1 MRRVL
6 VDGEILLDILLDR
19 DVFAEEA
26 SKLWQLIESQQIEAY
41 VTPTTLSKIFEI
53 GRESQG
59 VEIAWQ
65 AVSQFQEIMK
75 VCPVDANIIQKASSF
90 KLDDFE
96 VAVQLACATVMKLDV
111 IITRKIQEFYPF
123 FQDFQDIDEGILSVV
138 TAEEFLERLFS
149 RSKLAELLRFFQEAN
164 KRLDVSNLII
174 SNASTIVANS
184 VDTFLTEQTQLIEP
198 DGTNRYTE
206 GQIAACLH
214 YLLEILLRYI
224 VYALMAGDLNV
235 LIEGCL
241 NGWRE
246 TYQAWGIAC
255 ESMIVAVQKM
265 KQAAIAMAN
274 NPTGITPG
282 NSCSI
287 ISELAAYFD
296 CVVTAL
302 ADSQG
307 L

>member
-26 SKLWQLIESQQIEAY
+26 SKLWQLIESEQIEAY

-149 RSKLAELLRFFQEAN
+149 RSQLAGLFRFLEEAN
-164 KRLDVSNLII
+164 KRLEVSKRII

-184 VDTFLTEQTQLIEP
+184 VDTLLTEQTQLIEP

-206 GQIAACLH
+206 GQIAACLQD
-214 YLLEILLRYI
+214 LEILLRYI
-224 VYALMAGDLNV
+224 VYALMARDLNV
-235 LIEGCL
+235 LKGGSL
-241 NGWRE
+241 NGWGE
-246 TYQAWGIAC
+246 IYQARGIGC
-255 ESMIVAVQKM
+255 ESMRVAVQKM
-265 KQAAIAMAN
+265 KQAAIAIAN
-274 NPTGITPG
+274 DPKGITPG
-282 NSCSI
+282 NSCSV
-287 ISELAAYFD
+287 ISELATYFD

-302 ADSQG
+302 AESQG

>member
-123 FQDFQDIDEGILSVV
+123 FQDFQDIYEGIFSVV

-149 RSKLAELLRFFQEAN
+149 RSEWAELFRYVQEAN
-164 KRLDVSNLII
+164 KRLDVSKRIM

-184 VDTFLTEQTQLIEP
+184 VDTLLTEQTQLIEP

-214 YLLEILLRYI
+214 YLKIILHHI
-224 VYALMAGDLNV
+224 VYALVAGDLNV
-235 LIEGCL
+235 LKEGCL
-241 NGWRE
+241 NDGWRE
-246 TYQAWGIAC
+246 TYQARGIAC

-265 KQAAIAMAN
+265 KQAAIAIAN
-274 NPTGITPG
+274 DPKGITPG
-282 NSCSI
+282 NCSSV
-287 ISELAAYFD
+287 ISELATYFD

-302 ADSQG
+302 AESQG

>member
-1 MRRVL
+1 LRKRHPNY
-6 VDGEILLDILLDR
+6 G
-19 DVFAEEA
+19 
-26 SKLWQLIESQQIEAY
+26 QLIESQQIEAY

-53 GRESQG
+53 GRESEG

-123 FQDFQDIDEGILSVV
+123 FQDFQDIYEGILSVV

-149 RSKLAELLRFFQEAN
+149 RSQWADLSRYFEEAN
-164 KRLDVSNLII
+164 KRLDVSKRIT
-174 SNASTIVANS
+174 SNASIIVANS
-184 VDTFLTEQTQLIEP
+184 VDTLLTEQTQLIEAK
-198 DGTNRYTE
+198 GTNRYTE
-206 GQIAACLH
+206 GQIATCLQD
-214 YLLEILLRYI
+214 LEILLRYI
-224 VYALMAGDLNV
+224 VYALMARDLNV
-235 LIEGCL
+235 LKGGCL

-246 TYQAWGIAC
+246 IYQARGIGC

-265 KQAAIAMAN
+265 KQAAIAIAN
-274 NPTGITPG
+274 DPKGITPG
-282 NSCSI
+282 NSCSV
-287 ISELAAYFD
+287 ISELATYFD

-302 ADSQG
+302 AESQG

>member
-123 FQDFQDIDEGILSVV
+123 FQDFQDIYEGILSVV

-149 RSKLAELLRFFQEAN
+149 RSQLAELFRFVEETN
-164 KRLDVSNLII
+164 KRLEVSKRII

-184 VDTFLTEQTQLIEP
+184 VDTLLTEQTQLMEP

-206 GQIAACLH
+206 GQIAACLQD
-214 YLLEILLRYI
+214 LEILLRYI
-224 VYALMAGDLNV
+224 VYALMARDLNV
-235 LIEGCL
+235 LKGGCL

-246 TYQAWGIAC
+246 IYQAR
-255 ESMIVAVQKM
+255 V
-265 KQAAIAMAN
+265 
-274 NPTGITPG
+274 
-282 NSCSI
+282 
-287 ISELAAYFD
+287 
-296 CVVTAL
+296 
-302 ADSQG
+302 
-307 L
+307 

>member
-123 FQDFQDIDEGILSVV
+123 FQDFQDIYEGILSVV

-149 RSKLAELLRFFQEAN
+149 RSQLAELFRFVEETN
-164 KRLDVSNLII
+164 KRLEVSKRII

-184 VDTFLTEQTQLIEP
+184 VDTLLTEQTQLMEP

-214 YLLEILLRYI
+214 YLEIILHHI
-224 VYALMAGDLNV
+224 VYALVAGDLNV
-235 LIEGCL
+235 LKEGCL
-241 NGWRE
+241 KGWRE
-246 TYQAWGIAC
+246 IYQARGIGC
-255 ESMIVAVQKM
+255 ESMRVAVQKM
-265 KQAAIAMAN
+265 KQAAIAIAN
-274 NPTGITPG
+274 DPKGITPG
-282 NSCSI
+282 NSCSV
-287 ISELAAYFD
+287 ISELATYFD

-302 ADSQG
+302 AQSQG

>member
-19 DVFAEEA
+19 DVFGEEA

-123 FQDFQDIDEGILSVV
+123 FQDFQDIYEGILSVV

-149 RSKLAELLRFFQEAN
+149 RSQLAELFRFVEETN
-164 KRLDVSNLII
+164 KRLEVSKRII

-184 VDTFLTEQTQLIEP
+184 VDTLLTEQTQLIEP

-206 GQIAACLH
+206 GQIAACLQD
-214 YLLEILLRYI
+214 LEILLRYI
-224 VYALMAGDLNV
+224 VYALMARDLNV
-235 LIEGCL
+235 LKGGCL
-241 NGWRE
+241 NGLRE
-246 TYQAWGIAC
+246 IYQARGIGC
-255 ESMIVAVQKM
+255 ESMRVAVQKM

-274 NPTGITPG
+274 DPKGITPG
-282 NSCSI
+282 NSCSVI
-287 ISELAAYFD
+287 CELAAYFD

-302 ADSQG
+302 AESQG

>member
-1 MRRVL
+1 MKRVL

-26 SKLWQLIESQQIEAY
+26 SKLWQLIGSEQIEAY
-41 VTPTTLSKIFEI
+41 VTPTTLSKIFDI

-59 VEIAWQ
+59 AKIAWQ

-111 IITRKIQEFYPF
+111 IITRKIQEIYPF
-123 FQDFQDIDEGILSVV
+123 FQDFQGIYEGIFSVV
-138 TAEEFLERLFS
+138 TPEEFLERLFS
-149 RSKLAELLRFFQEAN
+149 RSEWAELFRYVQEAN
-164 KRLDVSNLII
+164 KRLDVSKRII
-174 SNASTIVANS
+174 STASTIVANS
-184 VDTFLTEQTQLIEP
+184 VDTLLNEQTQMIEP
-198 DGTNRYTE
+198 DGTDRYTE

-214 YLLEILLRYI
+214 YLEIILHHI

-235 LIEGCL
+235 LKEGCL
-241 NGWRE
+241 NGWHE
-246 TYQAWGIAC
+246 TYQARGIAC

-274 NPTGITPG
+274 DPKGITPG
-282 NSCSI
+282 NSCSV
-287 ISELAAYFD
+287 ISELATYFD

-302 ADSQG
+302 AESQG

>member
-90 KLDDFE
+90 KVDDFE

-123 FQDFQDIDEGILSVV
+123 FQDFQDIYEGILSVV

-149 RSKLAELLRFFQEAN
+149 RSQWAEAFRFVQEAN
-164 KRLDVSNLII
+164 KRLDVSNRII

-184 VDTFLTEQTQLIEP
+184 VDTLLTEQTQLIEP

-206 GQIAACLH
+206 GQIAACLQD
-214 YLLEILLRYI
+214 LEILLRYI
-224 VYALMAGDLNV
+224 VYALMARDLNV
-235 LIEGCL
+235 LKGGSL

-246 TYQAWGIAC
+246 IYQARGIGC
-255 ESMIVAVQKM
+255 ESMRVAVQKM
-265 KQAAIAMAN
+265 KQAAIAIAN
-274 NPTGITPG
+274 DPKGITPG
-282 NSCSI
+282 NSCSV
-287 ISELAAYFD
+287 ISEVATYFD

-302 ADSQG
+302 AESQG

>member
-19 DVFAEEA
+19 DVLAEEA
-26 SKLWQLIESQQIEAY
+26 SKVWRLIESQQIEAY

-149 RSKLAELLRFFQEAN
+149 RSQLAELFRLVQEAS
-164 KRLDVSNLII
+164 KRLDVSKRII

-184 VDTFLTEQTQLIEP
+184 VDTLLTEQTQLIEP

-206 GQIAACLH
+206 GQIAACLQD
-214 YLLEILLRYI
+214 LEILLRYI
-224 VYALMAGDLNV
+224 VYALMARDLNV
-235 LIEGCL
+235 LKGGCL

-246 TYQAWGIAC
+246 IYQARGIGC
-255 ESMIVAVQKM
+255 ESMRVAVQKM
-265 KQAAIAMAN
+265 KQAAIAIAN
-274 NPTGITPG
+274 DPKGITPCHYQHFS
-282 NSCSI
+282 NDWVVKS
-287 ISELAAYFD
+287 AAQHIQHF
-296 CVVTAL
+296 A
-302 ADSQG
+302 
-307 L
+307 

>member
-123 FQDFQDIDEGILSVV
+123 FQDFQDIYEGILSVV
-138 TAEEFLERLFS
+138 TAEEFLERVFS
-149 RSKLAELLRFFQEAN
+149 RSQLAELFRFVEETN
-164 KRLDVSNLII
+164 KRLEVSKRII

-184 VDTFLTEQTQLIEP
+184 VDTLLTEQTQLIEP

-214 YLLEILLRYI
+214 YLEIILHHI
-224 VYALMAGDLNV
+224 VYALVAGDLNV
-235 LIEGCL
+235 LKEGCL
-241 NGWRE
+241 KGWRE
-246 TYQAWGIAC
+246 IYHARSIAC

-265 KQAAIAMAN
+265 KQAAIAVAN
-274 NPTGITPG
+274 DPKGITPG
-282 NSCSI
+282 NSYSV
-287 ISELAAYFD
+287 ISELATYFD

-302 ADSQG
+302 AESQG

>member
-123 FQDFQDIDEGILSVV
+123 FQDFQDIYEGILSVV

-149 RSKLAELLRFFQEAN
+149 RSQLAELFRFVEETN
-164 KRLDVSNLII
+164 KRLEVSKRII

-184 VDTFLTEQTQLIEP
+184 VDTLLTEQTQLMEP

-206 GQIAACLH
+206 GQIAACLQD
-214 YLLEILLRYI
+214 LEILLRYI
-224 VYALMAGDLNV
+224 VYALMARDLNV
-235 LIEGCL
+235 LKGGCL

-246 TYQAWGIAC
+246 IYQARGIGC
-255 ESMIVAVQKM
+255 ESMRVAVQKM
-265 KQAAIAMAN
+265 KQAAITIAN
-274 NPTGITPG
+274 DPKGITPG
-282 NSCSI
+282 NSCSV
-287 ISELAAYFD
+287 ISELATYFD

-302 ADSQG
+302 AQSQG

>member
-6 VDGEILLDILLDR
+6 VDGEILLDILFDR
-19 DVFAEEA
+19 DVFAEKA
-26 SKLWQLIESQQIEAY
+26 SKLWQLIESEQIEAY
-41 VTPTTLSKIFEI
+41 VTPTTLSKVFES

-59 VEIAWQ
+59 VEIAWL

-149 RSKLAELLRFFQEAN
+149 RSQLSELSRWIQARD
-164 KRLDVSNLII
+164 KRLDVVKRIAN
-174 SNASTIVANS
+174 NASTIVANS
-184 VDTFLTEQTQLIEP
+184 VDTLLTKQTQMIEA

-206 GQIAACLH
+206 GQIVACLH
-214 YLLEILLRYI
+214 DLEIILRYI

-235 LIEGCL
+235 LKDQCL
-241 NGWRE
+241 NGLCE
-246 TYQAWGIAC
+246 TYQALGIAC
-255 ESMIVAVQKM
+255 ESVIVAVQKM
-265 KQAAIAMAN
+265 KQAAIAIAN
-274 NPTGITPG
+274 DPTGITPG
-282 NSCSI
+282 NCSSV
-287 ISELAAYFD
+287 ISELATYFD

-302 ADSQG
+302 GESQG

>member
-1 MRRVL
+1 MKRVL

-26 SKLWQLIESQQIEAY
+26 SKLWQLVESEQIEAY

-123 FQDFQDIDEGILSVV
+123 FQDFQDIYEGIFSVV

-149 RSKLAELLRFFQEAN
+149 RSQWADLFRYFEEAN
-164 KRLDVSNLII
+164 KRLDVSKRIT
-174 SNASTIVANS
+174 SNASRIVANS
-184 VDTFLTEQTQLIEP
+184 VDTLLTEQTKLIEP

-214 YLLEILLRYI
+214 YLEILLRYI
-224 VYALMAGDLNV
+224 VYALVAGDLNV
-235 LIEGCL
+235 LKEGCL
-241 NGWRE
+241 KDGWRE
-246 TYQAWGIAC
+246 TYQARGIAC

-265 KQAAIAMAN
+265 KQAAIAIAN
-274 NPTGITPG
+274 DPKGITPG
-282 NSCSI
+282 NSCTVI
-287 ISELAAYFD
+287 CELAAYFD

-302 ADSQG
+302 AESQG

>member
-138 TAEEFLERLFS
+138 TAEEFLERLLS
-149 RSKLAELLRFFQEAN
+149 RSQWAEAFRFVQEAN
-164 KRLDVSNLII
+164 KRLDVSNRII

-184 VDTFLTEQTQLIEP
+184 VDTLLTEETQLMKP
-198 DGTNRYTE
+198 DGTNRYNE

-214 YLLEILLRYI
+214 YLEILLRHI
-224 VYALMAGDLNV
+224 VYALIAGDLNV
-235 LIEGCL
+235 LKEGCL

-265 KQAAIAMAN
+265 KQAAIAIAN
-274 NPTGITPG
+274 DPKGITPG
-282 NSCSI
+282 NSCSVI
-287 ISELAAYFD
+287 CELAAYFD

-302 ADSQG
+302 AESQG

>member
-149 RSKLAELLRFFQEAN
+149 KSQWAELFRYLQEAN
-164 KRLDVSNLII
+164 KRLDVSNRII

-184 VDTFLTEQTQLIEP
+184 VDTLLTEETQLMKP
-198 DGTNRYTE
+198 DGTNRYNE

-214 YLLEILLRYI
+214 YLEILLRHI
-224 VYALMAGDLNV
+224 VYALIAGDLNV
-235 LIEGCL
+235 LKEGCL

-265 KQAAIAMAN
+265 KQAAIAIAN
-274 NPTGITPG
+274 DPKGITPG
-282 NSCSI
+282 NSCSVI
-287 ISELAAYFD
+287 CELAAYFD

-302 ADSQG
+302 AESQG

>member
-26 SKLWQLIESQQIEAY
+26 SKLWQLIESEQIEAY

-53 GRESQG
+53 GRESEG

-90 KLDDFE
+90 KVDDFE

-123 FQDFQDIDEGILSVV
+123 FQDFQDIYEGILSVV

-149 RSKLAELLRFFQEAN
+149 RSQWAEAFRFVEETN
-164 KRLDVSNLII
+164 KRLEVSKRII

-184 VDTFLTEQTQLIEP
+184 VDTLLTEQTQLIEP

-206 GQIAACLH
+206 GQIAACLQD
-214 YLLEILLRYI
+214 LEILLRYI
-224 VYALMAGDLNV
+224 VYALMARDLNG
-235 LIEGCL
+235 LKGGSL
-241 NGWRE
+241 NGLRE
-246 TYQAWGIAC
+246 IYQARGIGC
-255 ESMIVAVQKM
+255 ESMRVAVQKM

-274 NPTGITPG
+274 DPKGITPG
-282 NSCSI
+282 NSCSV
-287 ISELAAYFD
+287 ISELATYFD

>member
-19 DVFAEEA
+19 GVFAEEA
-26 SKLWQLIESQQIEAY
+26 SKIWQLIESQQIEAY

-53 GRESQG
+53 GRESEG

-123 FQDFQDIDEGILSVV
+123 FQDFQDIYEGILSVV

-149 RSKLAELLRFFQEAN
+149 RSQWAEAFRFVEETN
-164 KRLDVSNLII
+164 KRLEVSNRII

-184 VDTFLTEQTQLIEP
+184 VDTLLTEQTQLIEP
-198 DGTNRYTE
+198 EGTNRYTE
-206 GQIAACLH
+206 GQIATCLQD
-214 YLLEILLRYI
+214 LEILLRYI
-224 VYALMAGDLNV
+224 VYALMARDLNV
-235 LIEGCL
+235 LKGGCL

-246 TYQAWGIAC
+246 IYQARGIGC
-255 ESMIVAVQKM
+255 ESMRVAVQKM
-265 KQAAIAMAN
+265 KQAAIAIAN
-274 NPTGITPG
+274 DPKGITPG
-282 NSCSI
+282 NSCSV
-287 ISELAAYFD
+287 ISELATYFD

-302 ADSQG
+302 AESQG

>member
-41 VTPTTLSKIFEI
+41 VTPTTLSKIFEM

-59 VEIAWQ
+59 VDIAWQ

-149 RSKLAELLRFFQEAN
+149 RSQLAGLFRFLEEAN
-164 KRLDVSNLII
+164 KRLEVSKRII

-184 VDTFLTEQTQLIEP
+184 VDTLLTEQTQLIEP

-206 GQIAACLH
+206 GQIAACLQD
-214 YLLEILLRYI
+214 LEILLRYI
-224 VYALMAGDLNV
+224 VYALMARDLNV
-235 LIEGCL
+235 LKGGSL

-246 TYQAWGIAC
+246 IYQARGIGC
-255 ESMIVAVQKM
+255 ESMRVAVQKM
-265 KQAAIAMAN
+265 KQAAIAIAN
-274 NPTGITPG
+274 DPKGITPG
-282 NSCSI
+282 NSCSV
-287 ISELAAYFD
+287 ISEVATYFD

-302 ADSQG
+302 AESQG

>member
-26 SKLWQLIESQQIEAY
+26 SKLGQLIESQQIEAY

-123 FQDFQDIDEGILSVV
+123 FQDFQDIYEGILSVV

-149 RSKLAELLRFFQEAN
+149 RSQLAELFHFVEETN
-164 KRLDVSNLII
+164 KRLEVSKRII
-174 SNASTIVANS
+174 SNASTLVANS
-184 VDTFLTEQTQLIEP
+184 VDTLLTEQTQLIEP

-206 GQIAACLH
+206 GQIAACLQD
-214 YLLEILLRYI
+214 LEILLRYI
-224 VYALMAGDLNV
+224 VYALMARDLNV
-235 LIEGCL
+235 LKGGCL
-241 NGWRE
+241 NGLRE
-246 TYQAWGIAC
+246 IYQARGIGC
-255 ESMIVAVQKM
+255 ESMRVAVQKM
-265 KQAAIAMAN
+265 KQAAIAIAN
-274 NPTGITPG
+274 DPKGITPG
-282 NSCSI
+282 NSCSV
-287 ISELAAYFD
+287 ISELATYFD

-302 ADSQG
+302 AESQG

>member
-138 TAEEFLERLFS
+138 TAGEFLERLFS
-149 RSKLAELLRFFQEAN
+149 TSPLAELFRFVQEAN
-164 KRLDVSNLII
+164 KRLDVSKRII

-184 VDTFLTEQTQLIEP
+184 VDTLLTEQTQLIEP

-206 GQIAACLH
+206 GQIAACLP
-214 YLLEILLRYI
+214 YLEILLRHI
-224 VYALMAGDLNV
+224 VYALMARDLNV
-235 LIEGCL
+235 LKGGCL

-246 TYQAWGIAC
+246 TYQAQGIAC

-265 KQAAIAMAN
+265 KQAAIAIAN
-274 NPTGITPG
+274 DAKGITPG
-282 NSCSI
+282 NCSSV

>member
-26 SKLWQLIESQQIEAY
+26 SKLCQLIESQQIEAY
-41 VTPTTLSKIFEI
+41 VTPTTLSKFFEI

-75 VCPVDANIIQKASSF
+75 VCPVDAKIIQKASSF

-149 RSKLAELLRFFQEAN
+149 RSEWAGLFRFLEEAN
-164 KRLDVSNLII
+164 KRLEVSKRII

-184 VDTFLTEQTQLIEP
+184 VDTLLTEQTQLIEP

-206 GQIAACLH
+206 GQIAACLQD
-214 YLLEILLRYI
+214 LEILLRYI
-224 VYALMAGDLNV
+224 VYALMARDLNV
-235 LIEGCL
+235 LKGGVPKWL
-241 NGWRE
+241 GRNLP
-246 TYQAWGIAC
+246 
-255 ESMIVAVQKM
+255 S
-265 KQAAIAMAN
+265 
-274 NPTGITPG
+274 PG
-282 NSCSI
+282 YR
-287 ISELAAYFD
+287 L
-296 CVVTAL
+296 
-302 ADSQG
+302 
-307 L
+307 

>member
-123 FQDFQDIDEGILSVV
+123 FQDFQDIYEGILSVV

-149 RSKLAELLRFFQEAN
+149 RSQLAELFRFVEETN
-164 KRLDVSNLII
+164 KRLEVSKRII

-184 VDTFLTEQTQLIEP
+184 VDTLLTEQTQLMEP

-206 GQIAACLH
+206 GQIAACLQD
-214 YLLEILLRYI
+214 LEILLRYI
-224 VYALMAGDLNV
+224 VYALMARDLNV
-235 LIEGCL
+235 LKGGCL

-246 TYQAWGIAC
+246 IYQARGIGC
-255 ESMIVAVQKM
+255 ESMRVAVQKM
-265 KQAAIAMAN
+265 KQAAIAIAN
-274 NPTGITPG
+274 DPKGITPG
-282 NSCSI
+282 NSCSV
-287 ISELAAYFD
+287 ISELATYFD

-302 ADSQG
+302 AQSQG

>member
-149 RSKLAELLRFFQEAN
+149 RSQLAELLRFFQEAN
-164 KRLDVSNLII
+164 KRLDVSNRII

-184 VDTFLTEQTQLIEP
+184 VDTLLTEQTQLIEP

-214 YLLEILLRYI
+214 YLEILLRYI

-235 LIEGCL
+235 LKEGCL

-246 TYQAWGIAC
+246 TYQARGIAC

-274 NPTGITPG
+274 DPKGITPG
-282 NSCSI
+282 NSCSV
-287 ISELAAYFD
+287 ISELATYFD

-302 ADSQG
+302 AESQG